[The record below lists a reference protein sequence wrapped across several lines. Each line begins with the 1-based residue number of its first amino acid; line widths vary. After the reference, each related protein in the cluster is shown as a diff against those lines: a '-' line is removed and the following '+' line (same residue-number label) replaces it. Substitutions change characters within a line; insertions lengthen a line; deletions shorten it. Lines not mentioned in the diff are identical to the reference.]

1 MDDIISHYL
10 ASLTPNSPEW
20 AEQLEVVA
28 EENNIPIMDKTSMH
42 FVQVLLQIHQPK
54 RILEVGT
61 AIGYSA
67 LRMQENTHQATIVTI
82 EKDEKRYFD
91 AIENISKLD
100 KDDCIKVIHGDALEE
115 MSRLQGN
122 NELFDTV
129 FIDAAKG
136 QYSKFLELADSM
148 VKNGGLII
156 TDNVLFR
163 GYVATPEETPKRF
176 RSMVKKLRD
185 FNEKLMNHS
194 YYQTSI
200 LPIGDGVAI
209 SYKQEVGN

>member
-1 MDDIISHYL
+1 MDDTILDYL
-10 ASLTPNSPEW
+10 AGLTPNSPEW
-20 AEQLEVVA
+20 ADQLEIVA
-28 EENNIPIMDKTSMH
+28 EENNIPIMDRTSMH

-67 LRMQENTHQATIVTI
+67 LRMQDNTQASIVTI
-82 EKDEKRYFD
+82 EKDEKRYHD
-91 AIENISKLD
+91 AVENINNLN

-115 MSRLQGN
+115 MSRLQEN
-122 NELFDTV
+122 NERFDTI

-136 QYSKFLELADSM
+136 QYGKFLELADLM
-148 VKNGGLII
+148 VGNGGLVI

-163 GYVATPEETPKRF
+163 GYVAAPEETPKRF
-176 RSMVKKLRD
+176 RSMVKKLREY
-185 FNEKLMNHS
+185 NEKLMNHPH
-194 YYQTSI
+194 YQTSI

-209 SYKQEVGN
+209 SYKLEEGN